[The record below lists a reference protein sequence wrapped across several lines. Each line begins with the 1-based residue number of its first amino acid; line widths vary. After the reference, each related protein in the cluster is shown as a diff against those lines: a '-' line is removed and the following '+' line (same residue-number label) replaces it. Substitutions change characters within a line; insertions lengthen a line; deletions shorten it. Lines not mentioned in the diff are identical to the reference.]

1 MPTVVT
7 GQFEDLVAVGLE
19 VLIGKEP
26 SLDLV
31 AQNVPM
37 PEVEAAVAKHD
48 PSVVVLNYG
57 TLPAPAEVQRLHEAH
72 PDTRIVVLANR
83 PSSGDCDQLLSFGA
97 TACLAKDTEARD
109 IINAIHLASRGMHVL
124 PRSAAAGGG
133 LERLGAHGTA
143 LTPREAEV
151 LELLQDG
158 WSNSEIAEKLSIGIE
173 TVRTHARNIYRK
185 LGIASR
191 RELSRLARREPVVVD
206 HERRPVTTETGR
218 FTRASG
224 RAGDAQKPAHVE

>member
-1 MPTVVT
+1 MPTVVA
-7 GQFEDLVAVGLE
+7 GKFEDLVSVALE
-19 VLIGKEP
+19 VLIGEDP
-26 SLDLV
+26 SLELV
-31 AQNVPM
+31 ARDVPT
-37 PEVEAAVAKHD
+37 PDVEAAVAKHE
-48 PSVVVLNYG
+48 PSVVLLNFG

-97 TACLAKDTEARD
+97 TACLSKDTEARD

-133 LERLGAHGTA
+133 LERLGVQGAE

-158 WSNSEIAEKLSIGIE
+158 STNSEIAKRLSNGLE

-206 HERRPVTTETGR
+206 DERRPVR
-218 FTRASG
+218 FARASG
-224 RAGDAQKPAHVE
+224 RAGDPEKPAHVE